1 MRSAAGINSAADN
14 KKSPQRLRAK
24 ILYLVLTPKQTLAF
38 TVPATA
44 VGQRLDRWLTAMLP
58 DHSRNEIQR
67 WIKNGDVL
75 IDQVSAKASHR
86 LESGQTVVIELPL
99 PNPTPNV
106 EPQNLALPI
115 IFEDNDLLI
124 INKPAGMVVHPAPGH
139 EDGTLVNAILHHC
152 PEIEGVGGERRPG
165 IVHRLD
171 KETSGLLV
179 VAKNDRAHRHLQA
192 QFKARTVYK
201 EYLALLEGRIEPPQG
216 RIIAPIGRHPVERK
230 RQAVLPADPHT
241 GQTQGREAITDYRV
255 MAYYTLPV
263 RDSNAVAHF
272 SFVNVVLHTGRTHQ
286 IRVHFAWH
294 KHPVV
299 GDTLYGYRKQR
310 LPIERQFLH
319 AHRLRLRLP
328 SNDEEREFVTPLPAD
343 LQKILEMLQ

>member
-1 MRSAAGINSAADN
+1 
-14 KKSPQRLRAK
+14 
-24 ILYLVLTPKQTLAF
+24 VLTPKETLIFA
-38 TVPATA
+38 VPVTA
-44 VGQRLDRWLTAMLP
+44 VGQRLDRWLTDMLP

-67 WIKNGDVL
+67 WIKEGTVL
-75 IDQVSAKASHR
+75 INQVSAKASHR
-86 LESGQTVVIELPL
+86 LESGQTVVLDLPP
-99 PNPTPNV
+99 PNTTPTV
-106 EPQNLALPI
+106 EPQNLVLPI
-115 IFEDNDLLI
+115 LFEDDDLLI
-124 INKPAGMVVHPAPGH
+124 IDKPAGMVVHPAPGH
-139 EDGTLVNAILHHC
+139 ADGTLVNAILHHC

-201 EYLALLEGRIEPPQG
+201 EYLALLEGRIDPPQG

-230 RQAVLPADPHT
+230 RQAVLPIDPQS

-255 MAYYTLPV
+255 LAFYTLPV

-272 SFVNVVLHTGRTHQ
+272 SLVNVVLHTGRTHQ
-286 IRVHFAWH
+286 IRVHLAWR

-328 SNDEEREFVTPLPAD
+328 SSGEEREFVAPLPVD
-343 LQKILEMLQ
+343 LQQILNTLQ

>member
-1 MRSAAGINSAADN
+1 MASLPQPTGADPN
-14 KKSPQRLRAK
+14 PMLD
-24 ILYLVLTPKQTLAF
+24 L
-38 TVPATA
+38 TVPEASA
-44 VGQRLDRWLTAMLP
+44 GQRIDRWLAEALP
-58 DHSRNEIQR
+58 THSRSEIQR

-75 IDQVSAKASHR
+75 IDQVSAKASQR
-86 LESGQTVVIELPL
+86 VEGGQQVAIAIPH
-99 PNPTPNV
+99 PNTTPTV
-106 EPQNLALPI
+106 EPKNLTLPI
-115 IFEDNDLLI
+115 LFEDADLLI
-124 INKPAGMVVHPAPGH
+124 INKTAGMVVHPAPGH
-139 EDGTLVNAILHHC
+139 DNDTLVNAVLYHC

-201 EYLALLEGRIEPPQG
+201 EYLTLLEGRIEPTQG
-216 RIIAPIGRHPVERK
+216 RILAPIGRHPVERK
-230 RQAVLPADPHT
+230 RQAVLPADPRT
-241 GQTQGREAITDYRV
+241 GISAGREAITDYHV
-255 MAYYTLPV
+255 QAYYSSAARGSTALA
-263 RDSNAVAHF
+263 SF
-272 SFVNVVLHTGRTHQ
+272 SLVKVVLHTGRTHQ
-286 IRVHFAWH
+286 IRVHFAWR

-328 SNDEEREFVTPLPAD
+328 SSNEEREFSTPLPAD
-343 LQKILEMLQ
+343 LQTVLDSLDP

>member
-1 MRSAAGINSAADN
+1 MLSFTVTDTAAG
-14 KKSPQRLRAK
+14 QR
-24 ILYLVLTPKQTLAF
+24 V
-38 TVPATA
+38 
-44 VGQRLDRWLTAMLP
+44 DRWLADALP
-58 DHSRNEIQR
+58 DRSRSEIQR
-67 WIKNGDVL
+67 WIKQGDVL
-75 IDQVSAKASHR
+75 IDQVSAKASQR
-86 LESGQTVVIELPL
+86 LESGQQVAIQIPL
-99 PNPTPNV
+99 PNVTPTV
-106 EPQNLALPI
+106 EPQNLVLPI
-115 IFEDNDLLI
+115 LFEDVDLLI
-124 INKPAGMVVHPAPGH
+124 IDKPAGMVVHPAPGH
-139 EDGTLVNAILHHC
+139 DTGTLVNAVLHHC
-152 PEIEGVGGERRPG
+152 PEIEGVGGARRPG

-192 QFKARTVYK
+192 QFKERTVYK
-201 EYLALLEGRIEPPQG
+201 EYLTLLDGRIEPAQG

-230 RQAVLPADPHT
+230 RQAVLPADPRT
-241 GQTQGREAITDYRV
+241 GESQGREAITDYRV
-255 MAYYTLPV
+255 QAYYSYTA
-263 RDSNAVAHF
+263 RGSTAVAHF

-328 SNDEEREFVTPLPAD
+328 SSGEEREFVAPLPAD
-343 LQKILEMLQ
+343 LQAVLASMDA

>member
-1 MRSAAGINSAADN
+1 VPTAE
-14 KKSPQRLRAK
+14 
-24 ILYLVLTPKQTLAF
+24 QTLAI
-38 TVPATA
+38 TVTA
-44 VGQRLDRWLTAMLP
+44 AAAGQRLDRWLAEMLP
-58 DHSRNEIQR
+58 DRSRTEIQR

-75 IDQVSAKASHR
+75 IDGTPAKASQR
-86 LESGQTVVIELPL
+86 LESDQQVEIQLPL
-99 PNPTPNV
+99 PGDRPTV
-106 EPQNLALPI
+106 EPQPLALSI
-115 IFEDNDLLI
+115 LFENNDLLI
-124 INKPAGMVVHPAPGH
+124 IDKPAGMVVHPAPGH

-152 PEIEGVGGERRPG
+152 PGLEGVGGERRPG

-201 EYLALLEGRIEPPQG
+201 EYLALLEGRIEPARG

-230 RQAVLPADPHT
+230 RQAVLPVDPRT
-241 GQTQGREAITDYRV
+241 GQSSGREAITDYNV
-255 MAYYTLPV
+255 LAYYSLPI
-263 RDSNAVAHF
+263 RDSNALGHF
-272 SFVNVVLHTGRTHQ
+272 SYVSVVLHTGRTHQ
-286 IRVHFAWH
+286 IRVHFAWR

-319 AHRLRLRLP
+319 AHRLRLQLP
-328 SNDEEREFVTPLPAD
+328 DSNEVREFIAPLPAD
-343 LQKILEMLQ
+343 LQNILTLLEHS

>member
-1 MRSAAGINSAADN
+1 METRREYPVST
-14 KKSPQRLRAK
+14 PPP
-24 ILYLVLTPKQTLAF
+24 ILTF
-38 TVPATA
+38 TVPDTA
-44 VGQRLDRWLTAMLP
+44 AGQRLDRWLVDILP

-75 IDQVSAKASHR
+75 VDQVGAKASQR
-86 LESGQTVVIELPL
+86 LDSGQQVAISVPL
-99 PNPTPNV
+99 PNTTPTV
-106 EPQNLALPI
+106 EPQNLSLPI
-115 IFEDNDLLI
+115 LFEDDDLLI
-124 INKPAGMVVHPAPGH
+124 IDKPAGMVVHPAPGH
-139 EDGTLVNAILHHC
+139 DTGTLVNAVLHHC

-192 QFKARTVYK
+192 QFKNRTVYK
-201 EYLALLEGRIEPPQG
+201 EYLTLLEGRIEPAQG
-216 RIIAPIGRHPVERK
+216 RIIAPIGRHPIERK
-230 RQAVLPADPHT
+230 RQAVLPADPRT
-241 GQTQGREAITDYRV
+241 GETHGREAITDYRV
-255 MAYYTLPV
+255 QAYLTLSS
-263 RDSNAVAHF
+263 RGSNPVAHF

-286 IRVHFAWH
+286 IRVHFAWR

-310 LPIERQFLH
+310 LPLARQFLH

-328 SNDEEREFVTPLPAD
+328 SSGEEREFVAPLPAD
-343 LQKILEMLQ
+343 LQVVLASMDT